1 MQCSNDGINHNLINR
16 EAKKTTAAVKK
27 GFFNGCD
34 VQGMS
39 VAAGMVRQQS
49 ETLLTQLSARTV
61 ADLSTISLL
70 LAGNSEH
77 AQQFNEMVRRIEKP
91 QQQQHIVEMLRVVT
105 DVEVEKVVL
114 CCEEPS
120 LLLGNEHRFLLSAN
134 FPYALLRS
142 FRDEKITVNE
152 FSTLISLHGIY
163 QENMAAN
170 PLFKMSGQRLFDQ
183 QGMPD
188 EDAWLPIMQ
197 TLQASNEG
205 LSPFE
210 LLPDEG
216 RTPFRFDVVNII
228 QNMQARLKAVR
239 PVEAMFWHYD
249 IPASSQTT
257 VADLIRD
264 VSTWVLSRFDDQ
276 EMVPSLTMRQSLLDA
291 AFKEEAH
298 RINPVIGSS
307 SVSDIRKGGVNRYRD
322 FALPFPGL
330 PLPKIADYLPAPTI
344 VDFQH
349 HDFYHLLRVA
359 LLANVDADL
368 FIAIGD
374 ALQKQQDQY
383 HHAITS
389 LTRLCQQKLAS
400 YEAFSDR
407 VEHLSALSR
416 EKIKNRIECDFYKI
430 SKLLSY
436 LKRARKAV
444 GQLKFY
450 LYDLEVCVSSYRQDE
465 IFGKDKKFDFYYTS
479 ILESL
484 NRNPRGNGR
493 VLLDG
498 KHADL
503 AGRVVL
509 PVITGKQ
516 EDSLTLY
523 LKHIARIN
531 AESNLIGIFG
541 AKNNDPYWQ
550 RLQRSKRFMASMVS
564 DI

>member
-1 MQCSNDGINHNLINR
+1 MQCSNEGINHNLINR
-16 EAKKTTAAVKK
+16 EAKKTIAAVKK

-34 VQGMS
+34 VQDMS

-49 ETLLTQLSARTV
+49 EIPLTQVSTRTV
-61 ADLSTISLL
+61 TDLSTTGLL

-77 AQQFNEMVRRIEKP
+77 AKQFNEVVRRIKKP
-91 QQQQHIVEMLRVVT
+91 QQQHHIAEMVRVVT
-105 DVEVEKVVL
+105 DDEVGKVVL

-134 FPYALLRS
+134 FPYTLLRS

-163 QENMAAN
+163 QENMVAN
-170 PLFKMSGQRLFDQ
+170 PSFKMTGQRLFDQ
-183 QGMPD
+183 QGQPD
-188 EDAWLPIMQ
+188 EDAWLPIIQ

-205 LSPFE
+205 RTPFM
-210 LLPDEG
+210 LLPDQG
-216 RTPFRFDVVNII
+216 RTPFQFDIVNII
-228 QNMQARLKAVR
+228 RNMQATLKAVR

-257 VADLIRD
+257 IADLIRD

-276 EMVPSLTMRQSLLDA
+276 EMLPSLTIRQSLLDA

-344 VDFQH
+344 ADFQH

-389 LTRLCQQKLAS
+389 LTKLCHQKLAS
-400 YEAFSDR
+400 YEAFSDC

-416 EKIKNRIECDFYKI
+416 EKIKNRIERDFYKI

-450 LYDLEVCVSSYRQDE
+450 LYDLEVSVSSYRQDE
-465 IFGKDKKFDFYYTS
+465 IFGKDKKFDFYFTS
-479 ILESL
+479 ILEKL
-484 NRNPRGNGR
+484 NRHSRAKGR

-498 KHADL
+498 KLSDL
-503 AGRVVL
+503 VGRVVL
-509 PVITGKQ
+509 PMITGKQ

-523 LKHIARIN
+523 LKHIAQIKF
-531 AESNLIGIFG
+531 ESNLIGAFG
-541 AKNNDPYWQ
+541 AKNSDPYWQ
-550 RLQRSKRFMASMVS
+550 MLQRSKRFMASMVS